1 MMQQG
6 NIISTI
12 ITIWLLL
19 CSIQDIKKKKVNTD
33 LIVAGVLL
41 LTIVTSI
48 FESITMLNRFAGLSL
63 GVVLLVLCYV
73 TRGQI
78 GIGDGLILCITGL
91 NLGFLKNSLL
101 LLYALLGAAVFSA
114 ILIFFWRVNR
124 HKTIPFVPFLFLGY
138 LGVLFLE

>member
-1 MMQQG
+1 MIQQG

-19 CSIQDIKKKKVNTD
+19 CSIQDIKKKKINTG
-33 LIVAGVLL
+33 LIIVGVLL
-41 LTIVTSI
+41 LTIVTSLSG
-48 FESITMLNRFAGLSL
+48 SITILNRLAGLSL
-63 GVVLLVLCYV
+63 GVILLGLCFV

-78 GIGDGLILCITGL
+78 GIGDGIILCITGL
-91 NLGFLKNSLL
+91 NLGFIKNSLL

-114 ILIFFWRVNR
+114 ILIFFWHVSR

-138 LGVLFLE
+138 LGVLILD